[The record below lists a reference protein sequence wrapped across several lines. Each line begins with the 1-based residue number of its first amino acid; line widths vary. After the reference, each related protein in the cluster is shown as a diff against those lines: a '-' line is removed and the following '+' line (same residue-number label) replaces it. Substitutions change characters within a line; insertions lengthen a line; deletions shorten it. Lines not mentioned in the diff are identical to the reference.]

1 MLRHPVTSHW
11 GSGVAA
17 SADMMSLDATRHLW
31 TSRIEPRR
39 GTPAVGT
46 YTHVIDQWAIIYD
59 NPVVLNQRQAGVAI
73 EGALRQKI
81 AELQSVAV
89 DTHGFTHFAMAA
101 AKLLGFD
108 LLPRLANLADR
119 KLYLPPGVKVPAELE
134 AMVSRVKIT
143 PMARRGWDG
152 LLHLS
157 ASLKM
162 GYGSA
167 VTILDRHGSA
177 AQDTPVFECGTLVGK
192 VVRSL
197 FLLDYLTKP
206 AFRREIHRV
215 LVQGEAVHLLQR
227 ALMAGRIEA
236 KHGRSILEVTTIS
249 NALTLL
255 TNIVMAWNTQAMQAV
270 IGNARPG
277 AFPADHLA
285 HIAPV
290 AFKHINMQ
298 GKMHFDV
305 ENYGQIVQSRRA
317 KTAAR

>member
-1 MLRHPVTSHW
+1 MTTPV
-11 GSGVAA
+11 G
-17 SADMMSLDATRHLW
+17 R
-31 TSRIEPRR
+31 
-39 GTPAVGT
+39 
-46 YTHVIDQWAIIYD
+46 
-59 NPVVLNQRQAGVAI
+59 NQRHAGVAI

-89 DTHGFTHFAMAA
+89 DTHGFTHFALAA

-108 LLPRLANLADR
+108 LLPCLANLADR

-177 AQDTPVFECGTLVGK
+177 AQGTPVFECGTLVGK

-197 FLLDYLTKP
+197 FLLDYLINP
-206 AFRREIHRV
+206 AFRREVHRV

-236 KHGRSILEVTTIS
+236 RHGRSIRAVTAIS
-249 NALTLL
+249 NAPTLL

-270 IGNARPG
+270 IGNAPPG
-277 AFPADHLA
+277 AFPAE

-298 GKMHFDV
+298 GKMHFDI
-305 ENYGQIVQSRRA
+305 ENHGHLIQSRDR
-317 KTAAR
+317 KTAAQ

>member
-1 MLRHPVTSHW
+1 LLEPNHQPDRRHRSSQKRETGLLCSRPV
-11 GSGVAA
+11 
-17 SADMMSLDATRHLW
+17 
-31 TSRIEPRR
+31 PN
-39 GTPAVGT
+39 VGRFLSDRVT
-46 YTHVIDQWAIIYD
+46 G
-59 NPVVLNQRQAGVAI
+59 P
-73 EGALRQKI
+73 
-81 AELQSVAV
+81 
-89 DTHGFTHFAMAA
+89 
-101 AKLLGFD
+101 
-108 LLPRLANLADR
+108 DR

-177 AQDTPVFECGTLVGK
+177 AQGTPVFECGTLVGK

-236 KHGRSILEVTTIS
+236 RHGRSIREVTAIS

-255 TNIVMAWNTQAMQAV
+255 TNIVMAWNTRAIQAV
-270 IGNARPG
+270 IDKAPPG

-305 ENYGQIVQSRRA
+305 QNYGTLVQTRRR
-317 KTAAR
+317 KTAEQ